1 MIEDAHKYDLIDRA
15 IAANREPGAA
25 LAEPSSIAEAIR
37 ASPSQTVQTPFE
49 RPSNALQTREEILAA
64 HRRAHRR
71 GTRSKIEADPE
82 LAAVITAR
90 IATLTFAQVVEAVKS
105 HFPPDRHISLSG
117 LHRWFRKRET
127 ARITIAKYQA

>member
-25 LAEPSSIAEAIR
+25 LAELISIAEAIR

-49 RPSNALQTREEILAA
+49 RPSNALQTREEIQAA
-64 HRRAHRR
+64 PRRAHRR

-90 IATLTFAQVVEAVKS
+90 IDVKTYAQIVADVKS
-105 HFPPDRHISLSG
+105 HFSADRQTSTSAVQ
-117 LHRWFRKRET
+117 RWFCKRQNGGT
-127 ARITIAKYQA
+127 AR